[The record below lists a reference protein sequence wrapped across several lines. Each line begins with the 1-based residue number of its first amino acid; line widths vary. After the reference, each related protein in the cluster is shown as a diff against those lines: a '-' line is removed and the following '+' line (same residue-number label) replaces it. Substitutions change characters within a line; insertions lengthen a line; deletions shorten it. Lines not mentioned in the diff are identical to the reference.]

1 MDKRDLR
8 TSEDEWED
16 VKYLAR
22 FCANVIAMAE
32 ILLRLLLMLFFLILW
47 LGCWIGLFEHCG
59 LNPYHGLVVG
69 LVVLVMVL
77 WVRKRVV
84 KGKIW

>member
-1 MDKRDLR
+1 MDKHDLR
-8 TSEDEWED
+8 TSEDKWED

-47 LGCWIGLFEHCG
+47 LGC
-59 LNPYHGLVVG
+59 
-69 LVVLVMVL
+69 
-77 WVRKRVV
+77 
-84 KGKIW
+84 